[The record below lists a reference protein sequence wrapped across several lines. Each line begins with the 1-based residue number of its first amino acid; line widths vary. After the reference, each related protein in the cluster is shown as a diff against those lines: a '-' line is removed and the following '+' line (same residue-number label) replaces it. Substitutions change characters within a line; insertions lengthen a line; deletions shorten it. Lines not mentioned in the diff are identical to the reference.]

1 MKKQPQLD
9 NLAKCQNLAN
19 NNFLELRKHFKI
31 KKAWDFGHHLYIA
44 TDKGSNY
51 AYITTNPVDRL
62 INSNHHPETLKD
74 TTYIIGPDNSN
85 RIVCFQW
92 KHRYDSQNPL
102 SDTRKVLVE
111 KMRHEPY
118 TDWDKS
124 NPKWA
129 LYNAELAAFL
139 KDNLVTQCL
148 DKCRAKG
155 NQNSAAQSA
164 RAKHSRTSQY
174 QVELD
179 FCNEYGRTVDIKDS
193 ILDAYRIAMTY
204 GYNKHRQ
211 TFWRDLKAGKTIELD
226 VFKGQPTLT
235 KNGKTYMKK
244 TETSLYIKLLPQA
257 GCVTQP
263 VNRLMSSINNY
274 SDNIEKTLNKNNNP
288 ILDGLCNITREP
300 SAPKCNNEKA
310 SGGSSEPANRAEQL
324 KKDRIWFN
332 SPDNLEA
339 RDYDWMPDCKRK
351 RWDANNCFTFEEW
364 KKQSYITTGE

>member
-9 NLAKCQNLAN
+9 NLAKCQNLVN
-19 NNFLELRKHFKI
+19 NNFLELRKHFKEFR
-31 KKAWDFGHHLYIA
+31 KEWNPGQHLFVR
-44 TDKGSNY
+44 TDKGANY
-51 AYITTNPVDRL
+51 AYITANPVDRL
-62 INSNHHPETLKD
+62 INSNHHPEDLKN
-74 TTYIIGPDNSN
+74 TTYIIGPDNHD

-92 KHRYDSQNPL
+92 GDRYNYDR
-102 SDTRKVLVE
+102 TVLVE
-111 KMRHEPY
+111 KMRHGPY
-118 TDWDKS
+118 TDWDRN

-129 LYNAELAAFL
+129 IYNSEFAAFL

-155 NQNSAAQSA
+155 NQNSAAQSK

-179 FCNEYGRTVDIKDS
+179 FCNQYGSKIDIKGS
-193 ILDAYRIAMTY
+193 ILDAYKIAVSY

-211 TFWRDLKAGKTIELD
+211 TFWRGLKAGKTIELD

-263 VNRLMSSINNY
+263 VNSNNIDSINNY
-274 SDNIEKTLNKNNNP
+274 SNVEKTLNKNNNF
-288 ILDGLCNITREP
+288 ILDGLCNITQEP
-300 SAPKCNNEKA
+300 SAQKSITKDGKPPHQDEWLAHLRTVTDIEAQWNYCSYLEMFHKEDYELIFKE
-310 SGGSSEPANRAEQL
+310 SEQ
-324 KKDRIWFN
+324 
-332 SPDNLEA
+332 
-339 RDYDWMPDCKRK
+339 
-351 RWDANNCFTFEEW
+351 
-364 KKQSYITTGE
+364 